1 MTLNKVSACGKRG
14 CGACG
19 VPPLAGGRR
28 LQGCKVSFSV
38 CYTGFAS
45 FKLSHFR
52 QIVTTRRPALAQVSE
67 GAQALDKLEVAFD
80 CRGGRFPLTGGVQR
94 GTRQP
99 RPRLPIPRAEA
110 GALALH
116 MRSVWVLTETVGSA
130 ALEAARSSTRGSGWA
145 PSGPVSPPWECR
157 AAQSRQARPGSRTEA
172 LLGEEF
178 DHAPVRTASAK
189 PRSAQPPA
197 HSAVKGR
204 ALRKSWSVARASSYA
219 EGCAS
224 VSAPPPAAPS
234 QPDCVG

>member
-1 MTLNKVSACGKRG
+1 MWGSAPRWRQAPAGLKVS
-14 CGACG
+14 
-19 VPPLAGGRR
+19 V
-28 LQGCKVSFSV
+28 SV

-80 CRGGRFPLTGGVQR
+80 CRGGGFPLTGGVQR

-145 PSGPVSPPWECR
+145 PSGPVSPPGSAEPPR
-157 AAQSRQARPGSRTEA
+157 AARRA
-172 LLGEEF
+172 LGRRALG
-178 DHAPVRTASAK
+178 R
-189 PRSAQPPA
+189 
-197 HSAVKGR
+197 R
-204 ALRKSWSVARASSYA
+204 ALRRRRSRAGA
-219 EGCAS
+219 LWPCCGAMCEMKRRKLPA
-224 VSAPPPAAPS
+224 VSGIS
-234 QPDCVG
+234 TDLG